1 MSNRKLA
8 ILAAIAVI
16 MVVWAVAQSY
26 LANRPPSEPMVPGY
40 LIGGVDI
47 DAIASIRVVARD
59 ETIRLIRRGTGF
71 VVGNR
76 SDYPAQTGEVNN
88 LMASCLDVQAA
99 ELVTENEANHGDLGV
114 TEDKAR
120 YGVTFFD
127 QEAKEITGFYLSD
140 RDPETGNTY
149 ARVLNDPKVWRVKD
163 DSFPYV
169 RTLDF
174 MDQELI
180 TAERKDI
187 QQVTVTGAA
196 DAAYTLK
203 RQDPDGDEIVLE
215 NMPAGK
221 TLKGSDY
228 KWVLEALTSL
238 RFDDVKKA
246 DDEAVK
252 NLSFDQTYV
261 CGMRDST
268 VYTLRI
274 ARDEDDKY
282 WLRATAQ
289 FAQGRPPEG
298 NVQNEQ
304 ELTKRQTQL
313 QGWQNAQQFS
323 ARHKDWVYE
332 IPSYKA
338 ENLTKSLN
346 DLLEDVSPPDDDAPQ
361 PAGEADTGEAAEVSS
376 GEENPSR

>member
-26 LANRPPSEPMVPGY
+26 LANRRSSETTVPGY

-88 LMASCLDVQAA
+88 LIASCLDLQPA
-99 ELVTENEANHGDLGV
+99 ELVTENEANHADLGV
-114 TEDKAR
+114 TEDKVR

-127 QEAKEITGFYLSD
+127 QEAKEITGFLLSD
-140 RDPETGNTY
+140 RDAETGNTY
-149 ARVLNDPKVWRVKD
+149 ARVLNDPKVWRLKE

-174 MDQELI
+174 IDQELI
-180 TAERKDI
+180 RAERKDI
-187 QQVTVTGAA
+187 EQVTVTGPAG
-196 DAAYTLK
+196 AAYTLK
-203 RQDPDGDEIVLE
+203 RKEPDSDEIVLE

-221 TLKGSDY
+221 TLKGNDY
-228 KWVLEALTSL
+228 KWVFEALTSL

-252 NLSFDQTYV
+252 DLQFDRTYV
-261 CGMRDST
+261 CRMRDST

-274 ARDEDDKY
+274 ARGEDDKS
-282 WLRATAQ
+282 WLGASAQ
-289 FAQGRPPEG
+289 FTQGRPPEG
-298 NVQNEQ
+298 NVQNEE
-304 ELTKRQTQL
+304 ELQKRQAQL

-338 ENLTKSLN
+338 ENLTKAIE
-346 DLLEDVSPPDDDAPQ
+346 DLLEDASPPEDAASQ
-361 PAGEADTGEAAEVSS
+361 PAGEADAGDAAPATSDA
-376 GEENPSR
+376 ENPAR

>member
-16 MVVWAVAQSY
+16 MVVWAMAQSY
-26 LANRPPSEPMVPGY
+26 LANRPPSEPTVPGY

-88 LMASCLDVQAA
+88 LIASCLDLQPA
-99 ELVTENEANHGDLGV
+99 ELVTENEANHADLGV

-127 QEAKEITGFYLSD
+127 QEAKEITGFLLSD
-140 RDPETGNTY
+140 RDTETGNTY
-149 ARVLNDPKVWRVKD
+149 ARVLNDPKVWRLKE

-174 MDQELI
+174 IDQELI
-180 TAERKDI
+180 RAERKDI
-187 QQVTVTGAA
+187 EQVTATGPAG
-196 DAAYTLK
+196 AAYTLK
-203 RQDPDGDEIVLE
+203 RKEPDSDEIVLE

-221 TLKGSDY
+221 TLKGNDY
-228 KWVLEALTSL
+228 KWVFEALTSL

-252 NLSFDQTYV
+252 ELSFDWTYV
-261 CGMRDST
+261 CRMRDST

-274 ARDEDDKY
+274 ARGEDDKY
-282 WLRATAQ
+282 WLGASAQ
-289 FAQGRPPEG
+289 FTQGRPPEG
-298 NVQNEQ
+298 NVQNEE
-304 ELTKRQTQL
+304 ELQKRQAQL

-338 ENLTKSLN
+338 ENLTKAIE
-346 DLLEDVSPPDDDAPQ
+346 DLLEDASPPEDAASQ
-361 PAGEADTGEAAEVSS
+361 PAGEADAGDAAPVTSDA
-376 GEENPSR
+376 ENPAR

>member
-16 MVVWAVAQSY
+16 MVVWAVAQSF
-26 LANRPPSEPMVPGY
+26 LANRRPSEATVPGY

-88 LMASCLDVQAA
+88 LIAACLDLRPA
-99 ELVTENEANHGDLGV
+99 ELITESEANHADLGV

-120 YGVTFFD
+120 YVVTFFD
-127 QEAKEITGFYLSD
+127 QEATEITGFYLSD
-140 RDPETGNTY
+140 RDAETGNTY

-174 MDQELI
+174 IDQELI
-180 TAERKDI
+180 RAERKDI
-187 QQVTVTGAA
+187 QQVTVTGPAG
-196 DAAYTLK
+196 AAYTLK
-203 RQDPDGDEIVLE
+203 RKAPDSDEILLE
-215 NMPAGK
+215 GMPAGK
-221 TLKGSDY
+221 TLKGNDY
-228 KWVLEALTSL
+228 KWVFEALTSL

-252 NLSFDQTYV
+252 DLPFDRTYV
-261 CGMRDST
+261 CRMQDST

-282 WLRATAQ
+282 WLRAAAQ
-289 FAQGRPPEG
+289 FTQGRPPKG
-298 NVQNEQ
+298 NVQNEE
-304 ELTKRQTQL
+304 ELQKRQAQL

-338 ENLTKSLN
+338 ENLTKAIE
-346 DLLEDVSPPDDDAPQ
+346 DLLEDASPPEDAASQ
-361 PAGEADTGEAAEVSS
+361 PAAEADAGEAAEATS
-376 GEENPSR
+376 GTENPGR

>member
-26 LANRPPSEPMVPGY
+26 LANRRSSETTVPGY

-88 LMASCLDVQAA
+88 LIASCLDLQPA
-99 ELVTENEANHGDLGV
+99 ELVTENEANHADLGV
-114 TEDKAR
+114 TEDKVR

-127 QEAKEITGFYLSD
+127 QEAKEITGFLLSD
-140 RDPETGNTY
+140 RDAETGNTY
-149 ARVLNDPKVWRVKD
+149 ARVLNDPKVWRLKE

-174 MDQELI
+174 VDQELI
-180 TAERKDI
+180 RAERKDI
-187 QQVTVTGAA
+187 EQVTVTGPAG
-196 DAAYTLK
+196 AAYTLK
-203 RQDPDGDEIVLE
+203 RKEPDSDEIVLE

-221 TLKGSDY
+221 TLKGNDY
-228 KWVLEALTSL
+228 KWVFEALTSL

-252 NLSFDQTYV
+252 DLRFDRTYV
-261 CGMRDST
+261 CRMRDST

-282 WLRATAQ
+282 WLGASAQ
-289 FAQGRPPEG
+289 FTQGRPPEG
-298 NVQNEQ
+298 NVQNEE
-304 ELTKRQTQL
+304 ELQKRQAQL

-338 ENLTKSLN
+338 ENLTKAIG
-346 DLLEDVSPPDDDAPQ
+346 DLLEDASPSEDAASQ
-361 PAGEADTGEAAEVSS
+361 PAGEGDAGEATGATSDA
-376 GEENPSR
+376 ENPGR